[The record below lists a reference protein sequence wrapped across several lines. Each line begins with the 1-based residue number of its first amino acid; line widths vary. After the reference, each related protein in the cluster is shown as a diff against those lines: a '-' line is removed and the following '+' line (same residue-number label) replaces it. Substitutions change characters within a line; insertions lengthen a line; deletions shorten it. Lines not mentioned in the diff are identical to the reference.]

1 MTEMKRKPAITAEI
15 NGTVLTLDFANGR
28 SIMIDASILDRTI
41 REAAIMHGL
50 KQKLV
55 DAAAISRD
63 PDTGRSATI
72 DDKYRAV
79 LEIADRIRGEN
90 PTWNKVRGEGG
101 STSGSNLLIRALMRM
116 TRKDRAAIDKFLEP
130 KSKEEKAALRKNPKV
145 AAVILEIQA
154 EEAARN
160 VDTDGMLEDLLGDDG
175 PDLDGGDEGD
185 DDEAPF

>member
-1 MTEMKRKPAITAEI
+1 MSEMKRKAAITAEI

-28 SIMIDASILDRTI
+28 TIMVDASQLDSTI

-55 DAAAISRD
+55 DAAAISRA

-79 LEIADRIRGEN
+79 LETADRIRGDN
-90 PTWNKVRGEGG
+90 PTWNKVRGDGTV
-101 STSGSNLLIRALMRM
+101 TSGDNLLIRALLRITGK
-116 TRKDRAAIDKFLEP
+116 TREALEAYLAG
-130 KSKEEKAALRKNPKV
+130 KSKEEKAALRKNAKV

-154 EEAARN
+154 EEAAKR
-160 VDTDGMLEDLLGDDG
+160 VDTDSMLDDLLGDDLG
-175 PDLDGGDEGD
+175 LDAGEAVD